1 LAERLSTVVDAVTLR
16 SVLWEL
22 AQARAQAETLQELQR
37 RVDELGKAVRQRTQQ
52 ASVDVNE
59 CESALVDSLG
69 EALFYSLGAAARQH
83 LVAAEYLARVPGLPN
98 PGLVLLE
105 IAFAF
110 EKQSEELVL
119 GCQQAGGRGLGSAEL
134 TQALRDRGHWLH
146 VRLREQG
153 IDAGALA
160 DANEQ
165 IRKIRNSIA
174 HGMAFGPEQVRQL
187 KRDWLSQNPR
197 RKGIFGAFGGWSDS
211 AA

>member
-1 LAERLSTVVDAVTLR
+1 MSNVVDVVALR
-16 SVLWEL
+16 SALWEL
-22 AQARAQAETLQELQR
+22 AQARAQTDTLQELQR
-37 RVDELGKAVRQRTQQ
+37 RVDELGKAVRQRTER
-52 ASVDVNE
+52 AAVDVDE

-69 EALFYSLGAAARQH
+69 EALFYSLGAATRQH

-110 EKQSEELVL
+110 EKQSEELVM
-119 GCQQAGGRGLGSAEL
+119 GCQQQVGGRGLGFAEL
-134 TQALRDRGHWLH
+134 TEALRNRSHWLH

-153 IDAGALA
+153 IDTRALA

-165 IRKIRNSIA
+165 MRKIRNSIA
-174 HGMAFGPEQVRQL
+174 HGTAFGPEQVRQL
-187 KRDWLSQNPR
+187 KRDWLGQNLR
-197 RKGIFGAFGGWSDS
+197 RKGLFGAFGRRSDP